1 MLDTRERLAGHLY
14 ESALDLD
21 PDAAIALRIG
31 HPDGLT
37 WHCADGYL
45 TVVAG
50 GVSLPPFAL
59 DGSLQHLVTQLTAS
73 GIEVKY
79 ANPDLLHLASGA
91 LLEGA
96 GNDQSSLSDQLKVFQ
111 SNLWTLLDA
120 YGVAVDEADRH
131 IVEGIAQLY
140 IGSAEGEFLDYWGE
154 FFGVPRNAGELDP
167 DYRTRMIVEVLRP
180 KSNKIAIENAVS
192 EIVGDHVELY
202 EPWRDLFY
210 LSESRLDKER
220 TFDGDAWS
228 PYLFRPV
235 YRGQNNIDWSRIVPI
250 IEKLRPSGVLMLDPE
265 WLPAPR
271 GIEIKAG
278 QGVGLSRGA
287 TSIRWLRFTDRM
299 ILLDDY
305 KLSEPF
311 TPNYSVISL
320 SSHVMN
326 LVINP
331 MVRNRGWIGLWDG
344 DSWLA
349 HTLAGAPAG
358 VTHVRASGYDVR
370 NETKKG
376 LVRSDQIQK
385 MAESLLIAGSA
396 VVTTELIG
404 IDAASTAVNRGWS
417 PMSWNEETWAAKHNL
432 IRFNVTT
439 ETI

>member
-1 MLDTRERLAGHLY
+1 MLDTRERLARHLY
-14 ESALDLD
+14 SSALDLD
-21 PDAAIALRIG
+21 PEAAIALRVG
-31 HPDGLT
+31 HADGLL
-37 WHCADGYL
+37 WHCEDGYL
-45 TVVAG
+45 NLTVG
-50 GVSLPPFAL
+50 GVAL
-59 DGSLQHLVTQLTAS
+59 SPIALNGNLQQLANQLS
-73 GIEVKY
+73 ALGVDVKY
-79 ANPDLLHLASGA
+79 ANQELMGLASGA
-91 LLEGA
+91 LLEGS
-96 GNDQSSLSDQLKVFQ
+96 GNDDSSEHDQLKVFQ
-111 SNLWTLLDA
+111 SNLWALLDA
-120 YGVAVDEADRH
+120 YSVEIDAADRQ

-140 IGSAEGEFLDYWGE
+140 IGTASDEILDYWCE
-154 FFGVPRNAGELDP
+154 FFGVVRNQGESDP
-167 DYRTRMIVEVLRP
+167 DYRARTIAEVLRP
-180 KSNKIAIENAVS
+180 KSNKIAIENSIS
-192 EIVGDHVELY
+192 EIVGDRVELY

-210 LSESRLDKER
+210 LSESKLDKER
-220 TFDGDAWS
+220 TFDGQSWS
-228 PYLFRPV
+228 PYLFRPI
-235 YRGQNNIDWSRIVPI
+235 YTGNNNIDWSKVVPV
-250 IEKLRPSGVLMLDPE
+250 IEKLRPAGVLMLDPE
-265 WLPAPR
+265 WVPTPR
-271 GIEIKAG
+271 GVEIKAG
-278 QGVGLSRGA
+278 NGVGLSRGA

-311 TPNYSVISL
+311 TPNYSVMNSTRQM
-320 SSHVMN
+320 MN

-385 MAESLLIAGSA
+385 MAESLLIAGSG